1 MKDLIAQ
8 TETFVFDLFATKL
21 PNTFVYHNFNHTKR
35 VVKSTKE
42 LIENSEI
49 HVKEHQPLILA
60 AWLHD
65 TGYTQTYKQHE
76 DESIKIAREF
86 LTKVKADP
94 DLIES
99 VCHYIEQ
106 TKSHL
111 EPKKLGDKIIKDAD
125 YSHLAKDYFEDI
137 SELLRQELKLLN
149 IKNCSPTEWI
159 AENIELFTM
168 KHQFYTPY
176 AVKNW
181 KIQKEENLLNLLQ
194 SQQKLKK
201 KLDKERVKAKLK
213 AKYKSNNPDRGIQT
227 LYRTAL
233 RNHIKLSDIADT
245 KANIL
250 LSVNAIIISLA
261 LANIIP
267 KLDAASNRHLMMP
280 TLVLVCFSVA
290 SMILSIMSTRPNVG
304 TGEFTKEQVKNRE
317 VNILFFGNFH
327 KMQFDQYKWAID
339 EILKDNDYIYEALT
353 KDLYLLG
360 IVLNRK
366 YKLLRWTYT
375 IFMTGIIISVIAFT
389 LAFSTI

>member
-8 TETFVFDLFATKL
+8 TETFVFELFATKL

-65 TGYTQTYKQHE
+65 TGYTKTYKQHE
-76 DESIKIAREF
+76 DESIKISQDF
-86 LTKVKADP
+86 LTQVNADA
-94 DLIES
+94 DLIDR

-106 TKSHL
+106 TKSHI
-111 EPKKLGDKIIKDAD
+111 EPKQIGDKIIKDAD

-159 AENIELFTM
+159 AENIELFTV
-168 KHQFYTPY
+168 KHQFYTPH

-181 KIQKEENLLNLLQ
+181 KAQKEENLLELLQ

-327 KMQFDQYKWAID
+327 KMKFDQYKWAID

-375 IFMTGIIISVIAFT
+375 IFMTGIIISVIAFI

>member
-8 TETFVFDLFATKL
+8 TETFVFELFATKL

-65 TGYTQTYKQHE
+65 TGYTKTYKQHE
-76 DESIKIAREF
+76 DESIKISQDF
-86 LTKVKADP
+86 LSQVNADA
-94 DLIES
+94 DLIDR

-106 TKSHL
+106 TKSHI
-111 EPKKLGDKIIKDAD
+111 EPKQIGDKIIKDAD

-159 AENIELFTM
+159 AENIELFTV
-168 KHQFYTPY
+168 KHQFYTPH

-181 KIQKEENLLNLLQ
+181 KAQKEENLLELLQ

-327 KMQFDQYKWAID
+327 KMKFDQYKWAID

-375 IFMTGIIISVIAFT
+375 IFMTGIIISVIAFI

>member
-8 TETFVFDLFATKL
+8 TETFVFELFATKL

-42 LIENSEI
+42 LIEKSEI

-65 TGYTQTYKQHE
+65 TGYTKTYKQHE
-76 DESIKIAREF
+76 DESIKISQDF
-86 LTKVKADP
+86 LTQVNADA
-94 DLIES
+94 DLIDR

-106 TKSHL
+106 TKSHI
-111 EPKKLGDKIIKDAD
+111 EPKQIGDKIIKDAD

-159 AENIELFTM
+159 AENIELFTV
-168 KHQFYTPY
+168 KHQFYTPH

-181 KIQKEENLLNLLQ
+181 KAQKEENLLELLQ

-327 KMQFDQYKWAID
+327 KMKFDQYKWAID

-375 IFMTGIIISVIAFT
+375 IFMTGIIISVIAFI

>member
-8 TETFVFDLFATKL
+8 TETFVFELFATKL

-65 TGYTQTYKQHE
+65 TGYIKTYKQHE
-76 DESIKIAREF
+76 DESIKISQDF
-86 LTKVKADP
+86 LTQVNADA
-94 DLIES
+94 DLIDR

-106 TKSHL
+106 TKSHI
-111 EPKKLGDKIIKDAD
+111 EPKQIGDKIIKDAD

-159 AENIELFTM
+159 AENIELFTV
-168 KHQFYTPY
+168 KHQFYTPH
-176 AVKNW
+176 AIKNW
-181 KIQKEENLLNLLQ
+181 KAQKEENLLKLLQ

-327 KMQFDQYKWAID
+327 KMKFDQYKWAID

-375 IFMTGIIISVIAFT
+375 IFMTGIIISVIAFI